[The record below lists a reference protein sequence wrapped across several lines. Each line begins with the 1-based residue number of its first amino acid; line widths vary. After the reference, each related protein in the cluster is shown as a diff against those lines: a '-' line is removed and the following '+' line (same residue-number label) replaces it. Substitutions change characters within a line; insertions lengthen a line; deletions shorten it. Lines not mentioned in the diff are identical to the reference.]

1 MSFLVERLINLLLLD
16 LCVCGFAAFH
26 VESPPAF
33 RQSRNYF
40 GGYASRGEASLF
52 CKARTESR
60 TLSAR
65 GDGKAASQTEIRA
78 AQSEVNGK

>member
-1 MSFLVERLINLLLLD
+1 LD
-16 LCVCGFAAFH
+16 IFYFSLSIYLGLRGSYFGLAGGFAA
-26 VESPPAF
+26 SPCGKRPAF

-60 TLSAR
+60 RAFHME
-65 GDGKAASQTEIRA
+65 GGKAADA
-78 AQSEVNGK
+78 EV